1 MNTHDFLDLCRDL
14 NVNTI
19 KYTTNE
25 KTADRWSKT
34 NGVDIG
40 ILSGDIFVEFY
51 DYLDEQYIE
60 FAYGE
65 LRYASVDVKTLP
77 IELFLLVDRLG
88 SGRINFWLAD
98 DCRLPNGYR
107 VIDYE
112 K

>member
-1 MNTHDFLDLCRDL
+1 MNTYDFLDLCTDL
-14 NVNTI
+14 NINTI
-19 KYTTNE
+19 KYTTNK
-25 KTADRWSKT
+25 KTADRWSSA
-34 NGVDIG
+34 NRVDIG

-51 DYLDEQYIE
+51 EDLDEQYIE

-65 LRYASVDVKTLP
+65 IRYASVDVKTLP
-77 IELFLLVDRLG
+77 IELFLLVNRLG

-112 K
+112 V